1 MVSFAGGLPTP
12 ESFPPLGTRGVPR
25 RFLQYGP
32 SEGEPELR
40 RFIARDLRRRGL
52 DCGPGQV
59 LVLSGSQQGIDLA
72 AKLFIDPGSVV
83 AVESPTYLAALQV
96 FRFFG
101 AAFQNADMDRGGLG
115 PRKPVLSY
123 INPTFQ
129 NPTGRCL
136 PLEERRALA
145 LECDRR
151 GVPLFEDDPYRDL
164 AFGPCDRTPVASL
177 LRKADWIYQGS
188 YSKTLAPGLRIGYL
202 AASPNLVRPLTRLK
216 QAADLHTN
224 RISQWIVL
232 QRLRDGGWEKRA
244 GKLAGI
250 YRGRRDAFADSLDRH
265 FRGMADWSV
274 PEGGLFFWLRL
285 KKRLDTR
292 RLFPLALEKGV
303 TFMPGEHFFAERRPP
318 AGYLRLNFS
327 HASPA
332 ESERGLS
339 RLAGLVGSFN
349 PSGP

>member
-1 MVSFAGGLPTP
+1 MVSFAGGLPAP
-12 ESFPPLGTRGVPR
+12 DSFPAFGTGRIPS

-32 SEGEPELR
+32 SEGEGELR

-52 DCGPGQV
+52 DCGPSQV
-59 LVLSGSQQGIDLA
+59 QVLSGSQQGIDLA
-72 AKLFIDPGSVV
+72 AKLFMDPGSVV

-101 AAFQNADMDRGGLG
+101 ASFQRLDPIRGTLG
-115 PRKPVLSY
+115 PLKPVLSY
-123 INPTFQ
+123 ISPTFQ

-136 PLEERRALA
+136 SLGERKALA
-145 LECDRR
+145 RECDRR

-177 LRKADWIYQGS
+177 LRRAEWIYQGS

-224 RISQWIVL
+224 RISQWFVL
-232 QRLRDGGWEKRA
+232 QQLRGGGWEKRM
-244 GKLAGI
+244 GKLAAG
-250 YRGRRDAFADSLDRH
+250 YRLRRDDFAAILDRH
-265 FRGMADWSV
+265 FKGLADWSV
-274 PEGGLFFWLRL
+274 PVGGLFFWLRL

-292 RLFPLALEKGV
+292 RLFPLALEQGV
-303 TFMPGEHFFAERRPP
+303 AFMPGEHFFMGSQPP
-318 AGYLRLNFS
+318 TGYLRLNFS

-332 ESERGLS
+332 DAERGLT
-339 RLAGLVGSFN
+339 RLAGMVGGFS
-349 PSGP
+349 PS